1 MSSDYRF
8 IHENPARW
16 DAGKARIVG
25 DAPAGI
31 FDTRYSMLT
40 PGSLVPGEWWRVES
54 DGRTLGYGWLE
65 ASWGDAEIL
74 LAVDPDERGKG
85 AGEFILRNLNEQ
97 ARERGLNY
105 LTNVVRPTHP
115 DAAAVTRW
123 LEARGFG
130 PARDGRHVRAVADS
144 I

>member
-123 LEARGFG
+123 LKARGFG